1 MILLRGGADA
11 LLMVRGLSVGWKLGL
26 AGIVRVGFV
35 TSRPIAPVL
44 VLSLSSEPVQL
55 VANAAL
61 SAGRRDRARQSRF
74 STAPSKLRRT
84 KTRDCTEGDERK
96 EYLQLASRVSLSNS

>member
-35 TSRPIAPVL
+35 ASRPK
-44 VLSLSSEPVQL
+44 
-55 VANAAL
+55 
-61 SAGRRDRARQSRF
+61 RQ
-74 STAPSKLRRT
+74 
-84 KTRDCTEGDERK
+84 
-96 EYLQLASRVSLSNS
+96 Y